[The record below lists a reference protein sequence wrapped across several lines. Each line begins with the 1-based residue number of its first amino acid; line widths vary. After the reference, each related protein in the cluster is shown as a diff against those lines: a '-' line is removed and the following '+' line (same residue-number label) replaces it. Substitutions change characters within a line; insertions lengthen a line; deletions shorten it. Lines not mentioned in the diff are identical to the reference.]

1 MALNGERGAPETR
14 SDLDR
19 LRIRTIRDDDTQVIT
34 HVVCRS
40 AAAQRRR
47 RVDEAALGAA
57 VRELRT
63 CRRPGVRA

>member
-19 LRIRTIRDDDTQVIT
+19 LMIRDDDTQVIT

-47 RVDEAALGAA
+47 RVDEAALAAA